1 MLKIQQQLRQQ
12 LKLTPQQVQFLKL
25 LQLPTLALEQRMK
38 TELEINPLLEESIE
52 EEQTIEQEPVEDK
65 IEEEFESPKV
75 EDSYTLEDYMN
86 DEQAGYKSPDSS
98 HWSDDED
105 QPEPFIP
112 ATIPLSEE
120 LLRQFRLQ
128 DGDEIN
134 ALFAEE
140 ILGNV
145 DEDGYLRRD
154 LKEIMQDLNLG
165 EKLEITIERAENVLK
180 KIQLLDPP

>member
-75 EDSYTLEDYMN
+75 
-86 DEQAGYKSPDSS
+86 
-98 HWSDDED
+98 
-105 QPEPFIP
+105 
-112 ATIPLSEE
+112 
-120 LLRQFRLQ
+120 
-128 DGDEIN
+128 
-134 ALFAEE
+134 
-140 ILGNV
+140 
-145 DEDGYLRRD
+145 
-154 LKEIMQDLNLG
+154 
-165 EKLEITIERAENVLK
+165 
-180 KIQLLDPP
+180 